1 MTNELIEMMNNGAS
15 LAELLEAAGVSPEEL
30 EED

>member
-1 MTNELIEMMNNGAS
+1 MTYELIEMMNNGAS
-15 LAELLEAAGVSPEEL
+15 LVELLEEAGVSPEEL

>member
-15 LAELLEAAGVSPEEL
+15 LEELLREAGVSPEEL

>member
-15 LAELLEAAGVSPEEL
+15 LAELLREVGVNPEEL

>member
-15 LAELLEAAGVSPEEL
+15 LTELLAEAGVNAEEL

>member
-15 LAELLEAAGVSPEEL
+15 LAELLREADVNAEEL

>member
-15 LAELLEAAGVSPEEL
+15 LAELLAEADVSAEEL

>member
-1 MTNELIEMMNNGAS
+1 MTYELNEMMNNGAS
-15 LAELLEAAGVSPEEL
+15 LAELLAEAGVSPEEL

>member
-1 MTNELIEMMNNGAS
+1 MTNELIEMMNNGAN
-15 LAELLEAAGVSPEEL
+15 LAELLREAGVSPEEL

>member
-1 MTNELIEMMNNGAS
+1 MITKEMMEWGATI
-15 LAELLEAAGVSPEEL
+15 EDLLREAGVDQEEL